1 MATDGSMCARSG
13 RDLGA
18 YVVLLLMVLIGSST
32 ALTAKFALR
41 ELPVELLPLVRYG
54 VAGLVLLPVVLRD
67 GQLLRLFRQDGGR
80 LLVAALLCVPVN
92 QMLFLHGTKLAP
104 TTHVGLIYAT
114 CPLFVL
120 MLAVVLGQERLVRG
134 RILGIIASVAGAG
147 VIAVGNLWKPSGHAA
162 EGLMGDLFLF
172 GAVVSW
178 GAYITVN
185 KPLVARHG
193 ALAVLAGT
201 FLIGSALHAPTA
213 ALSAG
218 TWSAG
223 TWSAQ
228 LQTASSW
235 AWLSLFYLALVVSI
249 VGLSCQN
256 IALRLFDASQ
266 VATVGNAAPA
276 LTVVWGI
283 LLLDEPM
290 TPTLAVGGL
299 LVLAGIV
306 WAGRK
311 SPRPEPARSREP
323 DEDQPPVPATAPGEP
338 VLACEGCS

>member
-1 MATDGSMCARSG
+1 MAIEGCTSTRLG

-18 YVVLLLMVLIGSST
+18 YLILLVMILVGSST
-32 ALTAKFALR
+32 ALMAKFALR

-54 VAGLVLLPVVLRD
+54 VAGLALLPVVLRD
-67 GQLLRLFRQDGGR
+67 GQLARLFRQDGVR
-80 LLVAALLCVPVN
+80 LLAASILCVPVN

-120 MLAVVLGQERLVRG
+120 LLAVILGQERLVRS
-134 RILGIIASVAGAG
+134 RVVGIVASVAGAG
-147 VIAVGNLWKPSGHAA
+147 VIALGNLWKPSAA
-162 EGLMGDLFLF
+162 ASEGLLGDLFLF

-178 GAYITVN
+178 GAYLTVN

-201 FLIGSALHAPTA
+201 FLVGVTLHAPLA
-213 ALSAG
+213 VISSG
-218 TWSAG
+218 EWS
-223 TWSAQ
+223 SK
-228 LQTASSW
+228 LQTASTW

-290 TPTLAVGGL
+290 TPALIVGGL
-299 LVLAGIV
+299 LVIAGIV
-306 WAGRK
+306 WTGRN
-311 SPRPEPARSREP
+311 RP
-323 DEDQPPVPATAPGEP
+323 DEETEERPVPVPSEP
-338 VLACEGCS
+338 VLAAEACS